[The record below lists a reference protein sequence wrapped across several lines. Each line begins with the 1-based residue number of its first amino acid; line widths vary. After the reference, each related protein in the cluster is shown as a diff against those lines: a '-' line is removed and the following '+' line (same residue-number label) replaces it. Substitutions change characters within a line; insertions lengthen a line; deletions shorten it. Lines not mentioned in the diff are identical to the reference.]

1 MIFKCSNASLHGISN
16 DMVNG
21 GQNGEKLHS
30 KTEHT
35 AAIYGNFCPLKIFV
49 ARVNFLS
56 LFDFKL
62 WRHKQG
68 HKISQSK
75 ISLLISLP

>member
-1 MIFKCSNASLHGISN
+1 MIFKYSNASWRGSSN
-16 DMVNG
+16 DMIHG
-21 GQNGEKLHS
+21 GQHDGTLHS

-35 AAIYGNFCPLKIFV
+35 AAIYGNFRPLEIFV

-62 WRHKQG
+62 
-68 HKISQSK
+68 
-75 ISLLISLP
+75 